1 MLRSKNYFTTK
12 LTCLVNIACERS
24 LIIIRPKGL
33 RVFLVVFIILLLL
46 LGIYFDIKSNTD
58 FSMKGPEAT
67 FTSDLKAIFEAHLV
81 LIIVKLFR
89 LNPSLANYPKL

>member
-1 MLRSKNYFTTK
+1 MLLQLY
-12 LTCLVNIACERS
+12 IAS
-24 LIIIRPKGL
+24 VI
-33 RVFLVVFIILLLL
+33 
-46 LGIYFDIKSNTD
+46 IYFDIKSNTD

-81 LIIVKLFR
+81 LIIVKLFK